1 MEDRAMVR
9 TIIQLSEAQ
18 SRALKERAKEQG
30 VSVSELARQG
40 IDLVLSTRIGDSE
53 AKRRALAAVGY
64 ASSGDTDVSE
74 HHDDYLARAYK
85 Q

>member
-1 MEDRAMVR
+1 MVR

-18 SRALKERAKEQG
+18 AKALKERAKEQG

-40 IDLVLSTRIGDSE
+40 VDMLLRTKAGNAEIR
-53 AKRRALAAVGY
+53 RRAMEAVGFI
-64 ASSGDTDVSE
+64 SDKPDLSV
-74 HHDDYLARAYK
+74 HHDRYLAESYPEEPA